1 MSRAVSVSPYWM
13 CRIRSWRNIAIALI
27 NADFGEQT
35 AQSCENAW
43 LRQQSP
49 KGASRD
55 YNSRMGSRC
64 LTQFVL
70 MACVAAHPQTTKSPS
85 RAATPG
91 SEPVWVFNFP
101 ETPLEI
107 RADGERAY
115 SLKNESKAKIK
126 SYRLGCVR
134 ESTKKNVILVY
145 RMTSE
150 ETEIAPGEAW
160 GIMGFHCN
168 RDRTECERKSARL
181 GVIEVDFQDGT
192 LWRAS
197 AKLQED

>member
-1 MSRAVSVSPYWM
+1 
-13 CRIRSWRNIAIALI
+13 
-27 NADFGEQT
+27 
-35 AQSCENAW
+35 
-43 LRQQSP
+43 
-49 KGASRD
+49 
-55 YNSRMGSRC
+55 MGSRC
-64 LTQFVL
+64 LVL
-70 MACVAAHPQTTKSPS
+70 LVLTASAATHSQTTTSPS
-85 RAATPG
+85 RAATAG
-91 SEPVWVFNFP
+91 GGPVWVFNFP
-101 ETPLEI
+101 KTPLEI
-107 RADGERAY
+107 RADGERTY
-115 SLKNESKAKIK
+115 NLENKSKAKIK

-134 ESTKKNVILVY
+134 ESAKKNVILVY
-145 RMTSE
+145 RMASE